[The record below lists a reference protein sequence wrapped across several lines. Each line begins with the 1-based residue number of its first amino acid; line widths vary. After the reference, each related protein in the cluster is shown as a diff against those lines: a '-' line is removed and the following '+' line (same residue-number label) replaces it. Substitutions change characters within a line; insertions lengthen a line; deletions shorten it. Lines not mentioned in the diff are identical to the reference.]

1 MAFDAAQILRQTYA
15 SGAERIDVSSLMR
28 QTEPQAVARGELM
41 GTAVVLQEDPMAELM
56 DSMEELSF
64 QFEEK
69 TAKRVAERRL
79 GEMQG
84 PRSALVKAIETWMSM
99 MPDMPGRDFIT
110 RLARGLRSAAGAG
123 NLPDARELLKELARG
138 STDPSHQFAMLDILE
153 QAFGVGEEDLQALV
167 RQAKAALVQE
177 KGPEIRAGIN
187 LAEEVNARAT
197 TPEQMQEL
205 RDMYRSEVV
214 GFTSPQDCFRSLLAS
229 RGPGRL
235 ADAISF
241 LIAGCGK
248 DLASSSPSLE
258 AASLG
263 RILTDLGCVHSLQ
276 SVLEDLSAL
285 AARMG
290 KEFGEKC
297 LMNGEQMTGRVMDLT
312 EQAFVDAAFQAAFPA
327 AFHEGRR
334 QAAARGRRAGTSR
347 RACRARERR
356 RGGLRMTAPSWVDSV
371 VGEFGQ
377 SAGLGRISLGDK
389 GVAALSFQNGLR
401 TGYIA
406 KSGRAVFAVKIA
418 DRDVT
423 LPAVNAAFAFLW
435 RLAMEFGGVS

>member
-1 MAFDAAQILRQTYA
+1 MALDAAQILRQTYA
-15 SGAERIDVSSLMR
+15 SGAERIDISSLMR

-99 MPDMPGRDFIT
+99 MPDMPGRDF
-110 RLARGLRSAAGAG
+110 LRSAAGAG

-187 LAEEVNARAT
+187 LAEEINARAT

-229 RGPGRL
+229 RGPGRRT
-235 ADAISF
+235 
-241 LIAGCGK
+241 
-248 DLASSSPSLE
+248 ASVRFS
-258 AASLG
+258 
-263 RILTDLGCVHSLQ
+263 
-276 SVLEDLSAL
+276 
-285 AARMG
+285 
-290 KEFGEKC
+290 
-297 LMNGEQMTGRVMDLT
+297 
-312 EQAFVDAAFQAAFPA
+312 
-327 AFHEGRR
+327 
-334 QAAARGRRAGTSR
+334 QAAA
-347 RACRARERR
+347 
-356 RGGLRMTAPSWVDSV
+356 P
-371 VGEFGQ
+371 
-377 SAGLGRISLGDK
+377 
-389 GVAALSFQNGLR
+389 GV
-401 TGYIA
+401 
-406 KSGRAVFAVKIA
+406 
-418 DRDVT
+418 
-423 LPAVNAAFAFLW
+423 
-435 RLAMEFGGVS
+435 